1 MTSSERAARL
11 LEGAVTGPLDGIG
24 ALRPLA
30 AAYAHVAM
38 TTIAREFPG
47 DAWHTWRS
55 PDDAPPRPSAR
66 TPVFWGSYDWHS
78 SVEMHWVLVRLLRLV
93 PDAFPASEARTALE
107 VRFDAGALVREAAF
121 ISDPDNRNRERP
133 YGWGWA
139 LALAHELEAWADPDG
154 DRWRARL
161 EPLVEALEANFLD
174 WLPRATYP
182 VRYGIHGNSAFGLGL
197 ALPHAEARA
206 AAGDA
211 RLRDA
216 IAGAAHRWF
225 DADVDAPG
233 GWEPS
238 GFDFL
243 SPTLVEA
250 ELMSRLLPG
259 GRFPSWLAAFLPG
272 LEDGEP
278 ATLFRPAIVSD
289 ASDGQIAHLHGLNL
303 SRAWCWRRIA
313 QTLPPGDPRVPVAL
327 GASGV
332 HADAGLH
339 HVVGGDYMVEHW
351 LAAYAVLVL
360 S

>member
-1 MTSSERAARL
+1 MTRPPDRL
-11 LEGAVTGPLDGIG
+11 GLGD
-24 ALRPLA
+24 LRHLA
-30 AAYAHVAM
+30 AAYADVALA
-38 TTIAREFPG
+38 TIGREFPG

-55 PDDAPPRPSAR
+55 PDDTPARPRER

-93 PDAFPASEARTALE
+93 PDAFAGGEARAALE
-107 VRFDAGALVREAAF
+107 ARFDAAALAREARF
-121 ISDPDNRNRERP
+121 IADPGNRNRERP

-139 LALAHELEAWADPDG
+139 LALAHELEAWDDPDG
-154 DRWRARL
+154 ARWRVRF
-161 EPLVEALEANFLD
+161 EPLVDALEANFLA

-182 VRYGIHGNSAFGLGL
+182 VRHGVHANSAFGLGL
-197 ALPHAEARA
+197 ALPHAEVRA

-216 IAGAAHRWF
+216 LAGAAHRWF
-225 DADVDAPG
+225 DDDTGAPG
-233 GWEPS
+233 EWEPS

-243 SPTLVEA
+243 SPTLVEV

-259 GRFPSWLAAFLPG
+259 DRFAAWLEGFLPG
-272 LEDGEP
+272 LVDGRP
-278 ATLFRPAIVSD
+278 AALFRPAIVSD
-289 ASDGQIAHLHGLNL
+289 PSDGQIAHLHGLNL

-313 QTLPPGDPRVPVAL
+313 EALAADDPRVPVAAA
-327 GASGV
+327 GARV
-332 HADAGLH
+332 HAAAGLP

-351 LAAYAVLVL
+351 LAAYAVLLL